1 MKMNTAQLGLAIL
14 AAAEVPNFLAGMM
27 PSLMTIRTFADDP
40 EQIAA
45 LRRGE
50 VVGSALSLAVGL
62 GASLVSESP
71 VPLLASTAVLGVLLY
86 EYERAMREPIANQRS
101 MRTGEPL
108 AAGATSVGGRR
119 VR

>member
-1 MKMNTAQLGLAIL
+1 MARRMTGADLGLTIL

-40 EQIAA
+40 EQLRA

-62 GASLVSESP
+62 GASLVAESP
-71 VPLLASTAVLGVLLY
+71 APMLASVAVLAVLLY
-86 EYERAMREPIANQRS
+86 EYERAMREPIANRRD
-101 MRTGEPL
+101 MRTGAPL
-108 AAGATSVGGRR
+108 PVSVEGRR
-119 VR
+119 RGR

>member
-1 MKMNTAQLGLAIL
+1 MGAAQLGLVIL

-40 EQIAA
+40 EQMQA

-62 GASLVSESP
+62 GASLVADSP
-71 VPLLASTAVLGVLLY
+71 APLLASAGVLAVLLY
-86 EYERAMREPIANQRS
+86 EYERAMRDPISRPLD
-101 MRTGEPL
+101 MRTSEPVTL
-108 AAGATSVGGRR
+108 TAVGRR
-119 VR
+119 R

>member
-1 MKMNTAQLGLAIL
+1 MERLSGPQLGLAIL

-40 EQIAA
+40 EQIRA

-50 VVGSALSLAVGL
+50 LVGSALALGVGL
-62 GASLVSESP
+62 GASLIANSP
-71 VPLLASTAVLGVLLY
+71 VPFIASAAVLAVLLY
-86 EYERAMREPIANQRS
+86 EYEKAMREPITNQRD

-108 AAGATSVGGRR
+108 AATPGGRR
-119 VR
+119 RGR

>member
-1 MKMNTAQLGLAIL
+1 MARMSGPQLGLAIL

-40 EQIAA
+40 EQLRA

-50 VVGSALSLAVGL
+50 VVGSALALGVGL
-62 GASLVSESP
+62 GASLIAESP
-71 VPLLASTAVLGVLLY
+71 IPLLASGGVLAVLLY
-86 EYERAMREPIANQRS
+86 EYERAMRDPITNRRD
-101 MRTGEPL
+101 MRTGAVL
-108 AAGATSVGGRR
+108 APAGGRR

>member
-1 MKMNTAQLGLAIL
+1 MARMNTAQLGLAIL

-50 VVGSALSLAVGL
+50 VVGSVLSLAVGL

-71 VPLLASTAVLGVLLY
+71 VPMLASGAVLGVLLY
-86 EYERAMREPIANQRS
+86 EYEKAMREPITNHRDMRS
-101 MRTGEPL
+101 G
-108 AAGATSVGGRR
+108 AVVAGATVGGGRAR
-119 VR
+119 